1 VQACSSHLKRV
12 GVPYPI
18 ESKNVM
24 DPLIAT
30 LGETF
35 FKLFLGGVATFL
47 ILLVLVQ
54 RGRGGGLAGALG
66 GMGGSSAFGAKSGD
80 VFTKITVV
88 SAAFWILLCIA
99 AAKYAAPTGGSR
111 VDVSSPS
118 GSSITSS
125 APAEDKQEDSASS
138 ENTSVEETSTEAPA
152 SDETST
158 DETSAPPEEE
168 S

>member
-1 VQACSSHLKRV
+1 MYLYQL
-12 GVPYPI
+12 

-30 LGETF
+30 LGEVV
-35 FKLFLGGVATFL
+35 FKLLLGGVATFL

-99 AAKYAAPTGGSR
+99 AAKFAAPTGGSR
-111 VDVSSPS
+111 LDIESPAGASAPAMSS
-118 GSSITSS
+118 TSS
-125 APAEDKQEDSASS
+125 AEDEKEDSAPAGDD
-138 ENTSVEETSTEAPA
+138 VSTEEAVV
-152 SDETST
+152 
-158 DETSAPPEEE
+158 DETSAPATENASPAEEE
-168 S
+168 KKDE